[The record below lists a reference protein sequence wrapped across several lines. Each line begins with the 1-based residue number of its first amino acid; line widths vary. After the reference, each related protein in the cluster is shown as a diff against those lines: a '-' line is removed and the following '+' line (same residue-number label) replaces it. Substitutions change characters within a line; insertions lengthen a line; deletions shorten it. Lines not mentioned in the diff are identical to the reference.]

1 MGNVIFVVI
10 FVIFCA
16 FLLGA
21 GLISK
26 RWVKESS
33 DFVLA
38 GREISTPINVV
49 GVIAIGFAGT
59 TVTLAPGFTIQYGL
73 LGGLGWGVIYSVCG
87 LLIFGLL
94 YSNFVRRSGA
104 QTLPEFLEM
113 RYDGHTRSVVAIT
126 SVIGM
131 CGIMANNVVSSVDNI
146 AAFTGWN
153 RLAITAIIFA
163 VIIVFTFVS
172 GLWATTITDL
182 FQVLIGVIV
191 VPATFFILAGR
202 FGWLDAISANWGAGD
217 FMSQGF
223 VGALPGMKLT
233 YPSVFNFI
241 ICFAVALVWGN
252 NYYWMKVA
260 NCRSEK
266 VARRSFV
273 AAAIILI
280 VVFMVPLCFIGGYM
294 GAFYPEQLTLN
305 GGTVAPTGTYGY
317 VAKTFVSL
325 FGSLVVISAVA
336 ASIST
341 ASTSALGASAVA
353 NRDIY
358 QRLINPKAD
367 AKKSL
372 KMSKIIML
380 LIGAVFG
387 LLAGTLIEEFNMQ
400 PFIATLS
407 TMFLARGL
415 ASIISTDSLT
425 FPQGNDFSFISNVIK
440 IIDNPKISN
449 DLSFNVGVIIALV
462 VVVFGYVFL
471 HHTRTGRTIY
481 AIGGSR
487 SSAELMG
494 LPVKR
499 TQYIIYLTSATLAAL
514 ASIVYTANIGSAK
527 NTVGVGWELDAVASV
542 VIGGT
547 IITGGFGYVLG
558 SVLGSLV
565 RSILDPLTSDFGVP
579 AEWTTIVIGLMI
591 LVFVVLQRAVM
602 AVGGDKK

>member
-1 MGNVIFVVI
+1 MTTATANKVKAPKKGFKLDRQMIPTLAAVVI
-10 FVIFCA
+10 FILMIIMGQALFGTYIR
-16 FLLGA
+16 LGFISSLFIDHA
-21 GLISK
+21 YLII
-26 RWVKESS
+26 
-33 DFVLA
+33 LA
-38 GREISTPINVV
+38 V
-49 GVIAIGFAGT
+49 AM
-59 TVTLAPGFTIQYGL
+59 
-73 LGGLGWGVIYSVCG
+73 
-87 LLIFGLL
+87 
-94 YSNFVRRSGA
+94 
-104 QTLPEFLEM
+104 TLPILTGGI
-113 RYDGHTRSVVAIT
+113 DLSVGAIVAIT
-126 SVIGM
+126 AVVGLKL
-131 CGIMANNVVSSVDNI
+131 AN
-146 AAFTGWN
+146 AG
-153 RLAITAIIFA
+153 
-163 VIIVFTFVS
+163 
-172 GLWATTITDL
+172 
-182 FQVLIGVIV
+182 
-191 VPATFFILAGR
+191 VPAF
-202 FGWLDAISANWGAGD
+202 
-217 FMSQGF
+217 
-223 VGALPGMKLT
+223 
-233 YPSVFNFI
+233 
-241 ICFAVALVWGN
+241 LV
-252 NYYWMKVA
+252 M
-260 NCRSEK
+260 
-266 VARRSFV
+266 
-273 AAAIILI
+273 
-280 VVFMVPLCFIGGYM
+280 
-294 GAFYPEQLTLN
+294 
-305 GGTVAPTGTYGY
+305 
-317 VAKTFVSL
+317 
-325 FGSLVVISAVA
+325 
-336 ASIST
+336 
-341 ASTSALGASAVA
+341 
-353 NRDIY
+353 
-358 QRLINPKAD
+358 
-367 AKKSL
+367 
-372 KMSKIIML
+372 IIML

-547 IITGGFGYVLG
+547 IITG

>member
-1 MGNVIFVVI
+1 MTTATANKVKAPKKGFKLDRQMIPTLAAVVI
-10 FVIFCA
+10 FILMITMGQALFGTYIR
-16 FLLGA
+16 LGFISSLFIDHA
-21 GLISK
+21 YLII
-26 RWVKESS
+26 
-33 DFVLA
+33 LA
-38 GREISTPINVV
+38 V
-49 GVIAIGFAGT
+49 AM
-59 TVTLAPGFTIQYGL
+59 
-73 LGGLGWGVIYSVCG
+73 
-87 LLIFGLL
+87 
-94 YSNFVRRSGA
+94 
-104 QTLPEFLEM
+104 TLPILTGGI
-113 RYDGHTRSVVAIT
+113 DLSVGAIVAIT
-126 SVIGM
+126 AVVGLKL
-131 CGIMANNVVSSVDNI
+131 AN
-146 AAFTGWN
+146 AG
-153 RLAITAIIFA
+153 
-163 VIIVFTFVS
+163 
-172 GLWATTITDL
+172 
-182 FQVLIGVIV
+182 
-191 VPATFFILAGR
+191 VPAF
-202 FGWLDAISANWGAGD
+202 
-217 FMSQGF
+217 
-223 VGALPGMKLT
+223 
-233 YPSVFNFI
+233 
-241 ICFAVALVWGN
+241 LV
-252 NYYWMKVA
+252 M
-260 NCRSEK
+260 
-266 VARRSFV
+266 
-273 AAAIILI
+273 
-280 VVFMVPLCFIGGYM
+280 
-294 GAFYPEQLTLN
+294 
-305 GGTVAPTGTYGY
+305 
-317 VAKTFVSL
+317 
-325 FGSLVVISAVA
+325 
-336 ASIST
+336 
-341 ASTSALGASAVA
+341 
-353 NRDIY
+353 
-358 QRLINPKAD
+358 
-367 AKKSL
+367 
-372 KMSKIIML
+372 IIML

>member
-1 MGNVIFVVI
+1 MTTATANKVKAPKKGFKLDRQMIPTLAAVVI
-10 FVIFCA
+10 FILMIIMGQALFGTYIR
-16 FLLGA
+16 L
-21 GLISK
+21 
-26 RWVKESS
+26 
-33 DFVLA
+33 
-38 GREISTPINVV
+38 
-49 GVIAIGFAGT
+49 GVISSLFIDHAYLII
-59 TVTLAPGFTIQYGL
+59 LA
-73 LGGLGWGVIYSVCG
+73 V
-87 LLIFGLL
+87 
-94 YSNFVRRSGA
+94 A
-104 QTLPEFLEM
+104 MTLPILTGGI
-113 RYDGHTRSVVAIT
+113 DLSVGAIVAIT
-126 SVIGM
+126 AVVGLKL
-131 CGIMANNVVSSVDNI
+131 AN
-146 AAFTGWN
+146 AG
-153 RLAITAIIFA
+153 
-163 VIIVFTFVS
+163 
-172 GLWATTITDL
+172 
-182 FQVLIGVIV
+182 
-191 VPATFFILAGR
+191 VPAF
-202 FGWLDAISANWGAGD
+202 
-217 FMSQGF
+217 
-223 VGALPGMKLT
+223 
-233 YPSVFNFI
+233 
-241 ICFAVALVWGN
+241 LV
-252 NYYWMKVA
+252 M
-260 NCRSEK
+260 
-266 VARRSFV
+266 
-273 AAAIILI
+273 
-280 VVFMVPLCFIGGYM
+280 
-294 GAFYPEQLTLN
+294 
-305 GGTVAPTGTYGY
+305 
-317 VAKTFVSL
+317 
-325 FGSLVVISAVA
+325 
-336 ASIST
+336 
-341 ASTSALGASAVA
+341 
-353 NRDIY
+353 
-358 QRLINPKAD
+358 
-367 AKKSL
+367 
-372 KMSKIIML
+372 IIML

>member
-1 MGNVIFVVI
+1 MTTATANKVKAPKKGFKLDRQMIPTLAAVVI
-10 FVIFCA
+10 FILMIIMGQELFGTYIR
-16 FLLGA
+16 LGFISSLFIDHA
-21 GLISK
+21 YLII
-26 RWVKESS
+26 
-33 DFVLA
+33 LA
-38 GREISTPINVV
+38 V
-49 GVIAIGFAGT
+49 AM
-59 TVTLAPGFTIQYGL
+59 
-73 LGGLGWGVIYSVCG
+73 
-87 LLIFGLL
+87 
-94 YSNFVRRSGA
+94 
-104 QTLPEFLEM
+104 TLPILTGGI
-113 RYDGHTRSVVAIT
+113 DLSVGAIVAIT
-126 SVIGM
+126 AVVGLKL
-131 CGIMANNVVSSVDNI
+131 AN
-146 AAFTGWN
+146 AG
-153 RLAITAIIFA
+153 
-163 VIIVFTFVS
+163 
-172 GLWATTITDL
+172 
-182 FQVLIGVIV
+182 
-191 VPATFFILAGR
+191 VPAF
-202 FGWLDAISANWGAGD
+202 
-217 FMSQGF
+217 
-223 VGALPGMKLT
+223 
-233 YPSVFNFI
+233 
-241 ICFAVALVWGN
+241 LV
-252 NYYWMKVA
+252 M
-260 NCRSEK
+260 
-266 VARRSFV
+266 
-273 AAAIILI
+273 
-280 VVFMVPLCFIGGYM
+280 
-294 GAFYPEQLTLN
+294 
-305 GGTVAPTGTYGY
+305 
-317 VAKTFVSL
+317 
-325 FGSLVVISAVA
+325 
-336 ASIST
+336 
-341 ASTSALGASAVA
+341 
-353 NRDIY
+353 
-358 QRLINPKAD
+358 
-367 AKKSL
+367 
-372 KMSKIIML
+372 IIML

>member
-1 MGNVIFVVI
+1 MVSICLSVLANAGVP
-10 FVIFCA
+10 A
-16 FLLGA
+16 FL
-21 GLISK
+21 
-26 RWVKESS
+26 V
-33 DFVLA
+33 
-38 GREISTPINVV
+38 
-49 GVIAIGFAGT
+49 
-59 TVTLAPGFTIQYGL
+59 
-73 LGGLGWGVIYSVCG
+73 
-87 LLIFGLL
+87 
-94 YSNFVRRSGA
+94 
-104 QTLPEFLEM
+104 M
-113 RYDGHTRSVVAIT
+113 
-126 SVIGM
+126 
-131 CGIMANNVVSSVDNI
+131 
-146 AAFTGWN
+146 
-153 RLAITAIIFA
+153 
-163 VIIVFTFVS
+163 
-172 GLWATTITDL
+172 
-182 FQVLIGVIV
+182 
-191 VPATFFILAGR
+191 
-202 FGWLDAISANWGAGD
+202 
-217 FMSQGF
+217 
-223 VGALPGMKLT
+223 
-233 YPSVFNFI
+233 
-241 ICFAVALVWGN
+241 
-252 NYYWMKVA
+252 
-260 NCRSEK
+260 
-266 VARRSFV
+266 
-273 AAAIILI
+273 
-280 VVFMVPLCFIGGYM
+280 
-294 GAFYPEQLTLN
+294 
-305 GGTVAPTGTYGY
+305 
-317 VAKTFVSL
+317 
-325 FGSLVVISAVA
+325 
-336 ASIST
+336 
-341 ASTSALGASAVA
+341 
-353 NRDIY
+353 
-358 QRLINPKAD
+358 
-367 AKKSL
+367 
-372 KMSKIIML
+372 IIML

>member
-1 MGNVIFVVI
+1 MTTATANKVKAPKKGFKLDRQMIPTLAAVVI
-10 FVIFCA
+10 FILMIIMGQA
-16 FLLGA
+16 LLGSYIRLGFISSLFIDHA
-21 GLISK
+21 YLII
-26 RWVKESS
+26 
-33 DFVLA
+33 LA
-38 GREISTPINVV
+38 V
-49 GVIAIGFAGT
+49 AM
-59 TVTLAPGFTIQYGL
+59 
-73 LGGLGWGVIYSVCG
+73 
-87 LLIFGLL
+87 
-94 YSNFVRRSGA
+94 
-104 QTLPEFLEM
+104 TLPILTGGI
-113 RYDGHTRSVVAIT
+113 DLSVGAIVAIT
-126 SVIGM
+126 AVVGLKL
-131 CGIMANNVVSSVDNI
+131 AN
-146 AAFTGWN
+146 AG
-153 RLAITAIIFA
+153 
-163 VIIVFTFVS
+163 
-172 GLWATTITDL
+172 
-182 FQVLIGVIV
+182 
-191 VPATFFILAGR
+191 VPAF
-202 FGWLDAISANWGAGD
+202 
-217 FMSQGF
+217 
-223 VGALPGMKLT
+223 
-233 YPSVFNFI
+233 
-241 ICFAVALVWGN
+241 LV
-252 NYYWMKVA
+252 M
-260 NCRSEK
+260 
-266 VARRSFV
+266 
-273 AAAIILI
+273 
-280 VVFMVPLCFIGGYM
+280 
-294 GAFYPEQLTLN
+294 
-305 GGTVAPTGTYGY
+305 
-317 VAKTFVSL
+317 
-325 FGSLVVISAVA
+325 
-336 ASIST
+336 
-341 ASTSALGASAVA
+341 
-353 NRDIY
+353 
-358 QRLINPKAD
+358 
-367 AKKSL
+367 
-372 KMSKIIML
+372 IIML

>member
-1 MGNVIFVVI
+1 MGQALFGTYIR
-10 FVIFCA
+10 
-16 FLLGA
+16 LGFISSLFIDHA
-21 GLISK
+21 YLII
-26 RWVKESS
+26 
-33 DFVLA
+33 LA
-38 GREISTPINVV
+38 V
-49 GVIAIGFAGT
+49 AM
-59 TVTLAPGFTIQYGL
+59 
-73 LGGLGWGVIYSVCG
+73 
-87 LLIFGLL
+87 
-94 YSNFVRRSGA
+94 
-104 QTLPEFLEM
+104 TLPILTGGI
-113 RYDGHTRSVVAIT
+113 DLSVGAIVAIT
-126 SVIGM
+126 AVVGLKL
-131 CGIMANNVVSSVDNI
+131 AN
-146 AAFTGWN
+146 AG
-153 RLAITAIIFA
+153 
-163 VIIVFTFVS
+163 
-172 GLWATTITDL
+172 
-182 FQVLIGVIV
+182 
-191 VPATFFILAGR
+191 VPAF
-202 FGWLDAISANWGAGD
+202 
-217 FMSQGF
+217 
-223 VGALPGMKLT
+223 
-233 YPSVFNFI
+233 
-241 ICFAVALVWGN
+241 LV
-252 NYYWMKVA
+252 M
-260 NCRSEK
+260 
-266 VARRSFV
+266 
-273 AAAIILI
+273 
-280 VVFMVPLCFIGGYM
+280 
-294 GAFYPEQLTLN
+294 
-305 GGTVAPTGTYGY
+305 
-317 VAKTFVSL
+317 
-325 FGSLVVISAVA
+325 
-336 ASIST
+336 
-341 ASTSALGASAVA
+341 
-353 NRDIY
+353 
-358 QRLINPKAD
+358 
-367 AKKSL
+367 
-372 KMSKIIML
+372 IIML

-602 AVGGDKK
+602 AVGGDKNSGLARSVSAPNTTHTITE

>member
-1 MGNVIFVVI
+1 MTTATANKVKAPKKGFKLDRQMIPTLAAVVI
-10 FVIFCA
+10 FILMIIMGQALFGTYIRLGFISSLFIDHAYLIILAVAMTLPILTGGIDLPA
-16 FLLGA
+16 FL
-21 GLISK
+21 
-26 RWVKESS
+26 V
-33 DFVLA
+33 
-38 GREISTPINVV
+38 
-49 GVIAIGFAGT
+49 
-59 TVTLAPGFTIQYGL
+59 
-73 LGGLGWGVIYSVCG
+73 
-87 LLIFGLL
+87 
-94 YSNFVRRSGA
+94 
-104 QTLPEFLEM
+104 M
-113 RYDGHTRSVVAIT
+113 
-126 SVIGM
+126 
-131 CGIMANNVVSSVDNI
+131 
-146 AAFTGWN
+146 
-153 RLAITAIIFA
+153 
-163 VIIVFTFVS
+163 
-172 GLWATTITDL
+172 
-182 FQVLIGVIV
+182 
-191 VPATFFILAGR
+191 
-202 FGWLDAISANWGAGD
+202 
-217 FMSQGF
+217 
-223 VGALPGMKLT
+223 
-233 YPSVFNFI
+233 
-241 ICFAVALVWGN
+241 
-252 NYYWMKVA
+252 
-260 NCRSEK
+260 
-266 VARRSFV
+266 
-273 AAAIILI
+273 
-280 VVFMVPLCFIGGYM
+280 
-294 GAFYPEQLTLN
+294 
-305 GGTVAPTGTYGY
+305 
-317 VAKTFVSL
+317 
-325 FGSLVVISAVA
+325 
-336 ASIST
+336 
-341 ASTSALGASAVA
+341 
-353 NRDIY
+353 
-358 QRLINPKAD
+358 
-367 AKKSL
+367 
-372 KMSKIIML
+372 IIML
-380 LIGAVFG
+380 LIGAVIA

>member
-1 MGNVIFVVI
+1 MTTATANKVKAPKKGFKLDRQMIPTLAAGVIFI
-10 FVIFCA
+10 LMIIMGQA
-16 FLLGA
+16 
-21 GLISK
+21 
-26 RWVKESS
+26 
-33 DFVLA
+33 
-38 GREISTPINVV
+38 
-49 GVIAIGFAGT
+49 
-59 TVTLAPGFTIQYGL
+59 
-73 LGGLGWGVIYSVCG
+73 VCG
-87 LLIFGLL
+87 TYIRLGFISSLFIDHAYLIILA
-94 YSNFVRRSGA
+94 VA
-104 QTLPEFLEM
+104 MTLPILTGGI
-113 RYDGHTRSVVAIT
+113 DLSVGAIVAIT
-126 SVIGM
+126 AVVGLKL
-131 CGIMANNVVSSVDNI
+131 AN
-146 AAFTGWN
+146 AG
-153 RLAITAIIFA
+153 
-163 VIIVFTFVS
+163 
-172 GLWATTITDL
+172 
-182 FQVLIGVIV
+182 
-191 VPATFFILAGR
+191 VPAF
-202 FGWLDAISANWGAGD
+202 
-217 FMSQGF
+217 
-223 VGALPGMKLT
+223 
-233 YPSVFNFI
+233 
-241 ICFAVALVWGN
+241 LV
-252 NYYWMKVA
+252 M
-260 NCRSEK
+260 
-266 VARRSFV
+266 
-273 AAAIILI
+273 
-280 VVFMVPLCFIGGYM
+280 
-294 GAFYPEQLTLN
+294 
-305 GGTVAPTGTYGY
+305 
-317 VAKTFVSL
+317 
-325 FGSLVVISAVA
+325 
-336 ASIST
+336 
-341 ASTSALGASAVA
+341 
-353 NRDIY
+353 
-358 QRLINPKAD
+358 
-367 AKKSL
+367 
-372 KMSKIIML
+372 IIML